1 MGKANRTV
9 VPQDSTPGRQA
20 ITKTLK
26 WVGGVTAVL
35 SLVFGLHQLTE
46 LVSGYRQRDR
56 EVKELLSTSKM
67 QQQAADYSAAWNSLE
82 QADRLSKGGRE
93 VRAAQESVAIAW
105 LENAHVNPEQQK
117 FGDIT
122 GKVVPTLDRAVST
135 AEEHGRPIFSPTSA
149 GLNFFAPA
157 TVFQDRSPTTFTTGR

>member
-46 LVSGYRQRDR
+46 LLSGYRQRHR
-56 EVKELLSTSKM
+56 EVKELLSASKM
-67 QQQAADYSAAWNSLE
+67 QQQAADSSAGRNSLE
-82 QADRLSKGGRE
+82 QADRLSKGGRA
-93 VRAAQESVAIAW
+93 VRPAQESVASAW
-105 LENAHVNPEQQK
+105 REYAP
-117 FGDIT
+117 
-122 GKVVPTLDRAVST
+122 LDR
-135 AEEHGRPIFSPTSA
+135 G
-149 GLNFFAPA
+149 
-157 TVFQDRSPTTFTTGR
+157 